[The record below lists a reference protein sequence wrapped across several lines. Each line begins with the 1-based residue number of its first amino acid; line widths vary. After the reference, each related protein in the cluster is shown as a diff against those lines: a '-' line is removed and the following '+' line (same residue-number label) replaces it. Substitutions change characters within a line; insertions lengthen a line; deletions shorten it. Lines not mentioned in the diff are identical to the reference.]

1 MVLATVPTEFPLL
14 TLGFNRVLT
23 LVVGKEGHWVALF
36 RGSEDRLARF
46 RMSERLRRFA
56 PGNV

>member
-23 LVVGKEGHWVALF
+23 LVVGKEGH
-36 RGSEDRLARF
+36 
-46 RMSERLRRFA
+46 
-56 PGNV
+56 